1 MCVYIYLQI
10 LYPYITRIFPYPLE
24 PSLTVPSASPF
35 VARSAPAAPRW
46 VPPRSRAGR
55 GGPRACH
62 GEMLISSWPI
72 EIDGLPN

>member
-1 MCVYIYLQI
+1 MCIYIY
-10 LYPYITRIFPYPLE
+10 YPYITRIFPYPLE

-62 GEMLISSWPI
+62 GELLISSWPI